1 VSKGKRADPSE
12 TERNVAAALIDVRD
26 CVMGAH
32 LTGRGTLAT
41 LDQLGEML
49 GVSSRWMLK
58 LFYRTGHVRMDRERR
73 RLLAF
78 RAADFLDRMA
88 DDLDRKAALL
98 RARAAEKR
106 TREEQARLPLVAGT
120 CAGEK
125 GYRGC
130 IAA

>member
-1 VSKGKRADPSE
+1 MSKGKRADPSE

-78 RAADFLDRMA
+78 RAADFLDR
-88 DDLDRKAALL
+88 KAALL